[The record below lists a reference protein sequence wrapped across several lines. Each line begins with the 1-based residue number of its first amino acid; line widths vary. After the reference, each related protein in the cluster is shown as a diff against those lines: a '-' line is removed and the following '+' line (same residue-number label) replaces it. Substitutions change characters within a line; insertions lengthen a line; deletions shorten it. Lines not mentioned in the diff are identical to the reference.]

1 MKYLFLVATWP
12 KSLEFGVYIYHLFSN
27 GEQRQCK
34 YKEIRQIKLK
44 AGWIFGK
51 LQESMKEQEAM
62 SKSDAAT

>member
-1 MKYLFLVATWP
+1 MPQIFRVQGL
-12 KSLEFGVYIYHLFSN
+12 HLFSN

-62 SKSDAAT
+62 SKSVSAT